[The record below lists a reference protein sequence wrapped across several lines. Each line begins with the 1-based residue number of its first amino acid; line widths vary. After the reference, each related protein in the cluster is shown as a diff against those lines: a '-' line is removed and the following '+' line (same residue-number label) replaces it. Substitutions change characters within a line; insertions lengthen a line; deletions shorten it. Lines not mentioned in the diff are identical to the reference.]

1 MAMVDSTGGTEY
13 SSDSFEVEEEIE
25 LSDSGSAGQLVPQSK
40 MKTLATEQS
49 SGPGAL
55 QLQSTEPKEND
66 DSMNP
71 LPLGQKI
78 QKPSDIGRISNQ
90 TFHSMRRVSAR
101 GRELN
106 RSTLPMK
113 SFRDSRE
120 VRDAVFSEWLT
131 QKNKVISREGVAK
144 ARERMQEEERKTK
157 KEVGGSFIN
166 HWVYSTG
173 RSNTLIRPGVV
184 WTPDPTCEE
193 GSGNKPCPEVS

>member
-1 MAMVDSTGGTEY
+1 MAMADSTGATEY

-40 MKTLATEQS
+40 IKTLVTEQS

-78 QKPSDIGRISNQ
+78 QKPSDISNQ
-90 TFHSMRRVSAR
+90 TFHSMQRVSAR

-131 QKNKVISREGVAK
+131 QKNKVISHEGVAK
-144 ARERMQEEERKTK
+144 ARERRQEEERRTK

-166 HWVYSTG
+166 HWVYGTG
-173 RSNTLIRPGVV
+173 RSNTLVWVIRPG
-184 WTPDPTCEE
+184 
-193 GSGNKPCPEVS
+193 GS